1 MSLIRGS
8 RYLFVRGIIC
18 LEWNQ
23 LYVQDAWRDLTMPR
37 PGASVLNPVPTDSPS
52 PNPAEF
58 EPPLDGTQMSSKQVR
73 YALVE
78 QCLSALVRILIA
90 MGG

>member
-1 MSLIRGS
+1 MWVGNSVRPVCCGS

-52 PNPAEF
+52 PNPAAF
-58 EPPLDGTQMSSKQVR
+58 EPPLDGTQMSRSQV
-73 YALVE
+73 
-78 QCLSALVRILIA
+78 CLS
-90 MGG
+90 